1 MRTASFV
8 LTLIPLTFALSGCEP
23 ASTTGAVYC
32 TVIADFAY
40 ADKARRNIVAPAH
53 FRCDPPG
60 AATFD
65 LTLALEKQQP
75 DGTWRPLKSEG
86 WQYRASQTTSET
98 AKDARKVSFTVLCA
112 DGVFRTSVSA
122 QWTGGGVVRTRAMQT
137 RGTKNPCSGRFGV
150 NR

>member
-1 MRTASFV
+1 MRRALAV
-8 LTLIPLTFALSGCEP
+8 LGLVPLSLAMSGCEP
-23 ASTTGAVYC
+23 TSTTGAVYC

-40 ADKARRNIVAPAH
+40 ADKARQNIVAPAH
-53 FRCDPPG
+53 FRCDQPG

-75 DGTWRPLKSEG
+75 DGTWRPLKSQG

-98 AKDARKVSFTVLCA
+98 AKDARTASFTVPCA

-122 QWTGGGVVRTRAMQT
+122 RWTGGGVSRTRAMQT